1 MSTKRHWADE
11 MSRDMDEHPEWFG
24 LVIDEMGNPVPP
36 EPLNR
41 ESADEHSCLFVYDN
55 GERCNHGHE
64 SEPTE
69 DVRPALRVTEPAG
82 VLDRVLA
89 ERDAWKTLHDAKS
102 GPYNYGN
109 QEHLRIIRRARVL
122 LSALSLR
129 DALDTETTE

>member
-1 MSTKRHWADE
+1 M
-11 MSRDMDEHPEWFG
+11 
-24 LVIDEMGNPVPP
+24 
-36 EPLNR
+36 
-41 ESADEHSCLFVYDN
+41 SADARLREAAEARERAEERLADFESRPVGSDFDTHEEWLAEHDHRIHDRAVA
-55 GERCNHGHE
+55 
-64 SEPTE
+64 
-69 DVRPALRVTEPAG
+69 VAALRLALRDTESAG